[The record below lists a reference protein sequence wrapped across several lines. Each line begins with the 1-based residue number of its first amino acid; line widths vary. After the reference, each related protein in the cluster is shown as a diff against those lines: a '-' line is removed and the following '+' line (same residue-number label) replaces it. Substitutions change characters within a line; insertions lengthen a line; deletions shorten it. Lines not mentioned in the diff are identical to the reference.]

1 MDAKD
6 LELLTHINSQGRL
19 DPATLSVQLGISPP
33 NVERRLKLLKREGIL
48 LGFSAFFDRRM
59 FGYDT
64 TYLKLHFDIGEI
76 DYVVDEVSSMPQV
89 ASVYPNMD
97 DFMLVE
103 VVHWDQESLV
113 SAIRALE
120 RIVAPYT
127 VSDHFMPMLP
137 EEVPETPQGKKRK
150 LLAFLVKDGQVE
162 VPVLADLLGED
173 EDSIG
178 EMIASLL
185 TAAGVKVKP
194 LIQEDLVQPFP
205 TFSVILEM
213 SEGCTLDS
221 CYSDIRKASK
231 ESWDTMPLSRPQ
243 GLWMKCFG
251 RDLHAMDLMLER
263 YRRMEV
269 VGEVM
274 VVLPDTMRINRSVD
288 LNIIRGKDL

>member
-33 NVERRLKLLKREGIL
+33 NVERRLKLMKREGIL

-103 VVHWDQESLV
+103 VVHWDRESLV

-120 RIVAPYT
+120 RVVSPYT

-137 EEVPETPQGKKRK
+137 DEVPETPQGKKRK

-162 VPVLADLLGED
+162 VPVLADLLQED
-173 EDSIG
+173 EGSVG

-185 TAAGVKVKP
+185 TAVGVKVKP

-213 SEGCTLDS
+213 KEGCTLDS
-221 CYSDIRKASK
+221 CYSDIKKASK

-263 YRRMEV
+263 YRRMDV

-288 LNIIRGKDL
+288 LNMIRGKDL

>member
-19 DPATLSVQLGISPP
+19 DPATLSAQLGISPP
-33 NVERRLKLLKREGIL
+33 NVERRLKLLQREGIL
-48 LGFSAFFDRRM
+48 KGFSAFFDRRM

-76 DYVVDEVSSMPQV
+76 DYVVEEVSSMPQV

-97 DFMLVE
+97 DFMIVE

-120 RIVAPYT
+120 RMVTPYT

-137 EEVPETPQGKKRK
+137 EDVPETPQGKTRK
-150 LLAFLVKDGQVE
+150 LLAFLIKDGQAKI
-162 VPVLADLLGED
+162 PVLADLLQET
-173 EDSIG
+173 EELVG
-178 EMIASLL
+178 EMMASLL
-185 TAAGVKVKP
+185 SQTGVKVKP

-213 SEGCTLDS
+213 KEGCTLDS

-251 RDLHAMDLMLER
+251 RDLHAVDLMLER
-263 YRRMEV
+263 YRRMDV

-274 VVLPDTMRINRSVD
+274 VVLPDTISINRSVD
-288 LNIIRGKDL
+288 LNIVRGKDL